1 MLDINVTGTFL
12 VAQAAAR
19 EMLRTNTTGSMV
31 FVASISGYVSNK
43 VGTLSSVVVE
53 EWTNMSLGC

>member
-31 FVASISGYVSNK
+31 FVAIMSGYVSNK
-43 VGTLSSVVVE
+43 VGTRD
-53 EWTNMSLGC
+53 TIFCGCGGVD